1 MQETLTIH
9 VEISDCIEVK
19 GNTGIARMILF
30 AGDAEGS
37 GFKGKILPG
46 GVDTQRQLKDVP
58 LQLSARYVLEGVDR
72 AGKSCRIFIEN
83 QGIVDTNGQVRKT
96 KPKIITDSADLSW
109 LETADLTGTIEP
121 WEKGVIIH
129 IFHNGFLDF

>member
-1 MQETLTIH
+1 M
-9 VEISDCIEVK
+9 EIGDCIEVK
-19 GNTGIARMILF
+19 GNTGTVRMILF
-30 AGDAEGS
+30 SGDVEGS
-37 GFKGKILPG
+37 DFKGKILPG

-58 LQLSARYVLEGVDR
+58 LQLSARYVLEGADR

-83 QGIVDTNGQVRKT
+83 QGIADTNGQVRKT

-121 WEKGVIIH
+121 WKKGVIIH
-129 IFHNGFLDF
+129 IFHNDFLDF